1 MRKSLLLLALF
12 CAACS
17 NYSANLPS
25 IKPFRMDISQ
35 GNVVTP
41 KMMMQLRPGMSKAQ
55 VKFIMG
61 TPLIVDA
68 FHANRWD
75 YFYQMRKDGK
85 IVEQRRVIMEFENEK
100 LARIRGDVI
109 PAASAGG
116 EGSDKPAN
124 KAPVTLK
131 SASDP
136 KPKEK
141 GLLDSLKFWG
151 DDETAAVP
159 AAKPESA
166 PAAQSAKPAAA
177 SEAAKAAPAAEKAAP
192 EAGKMAPDA
201 GRAASEAVQAT
212 PAPADAPATPPVA
225 PAEPAEPAPSE
236 ATATEV
242 KPPVAEPPAP
252 ADAPATPPAAPAEP
266 APSEVA
272 APEVKP
278 PVAVAEPKAATTAA
292 PEPQTSAPAPRPES
306 SGAQIRLQPKPQQD
320 PLPVIEPKPPA
331 KVAPVTPPLPE
342 AGKPDPAAAVAAPA
356 AAPAPARK
364 AVETA
369 APRSSAVEPK
379 AVPKPADDLP
389 PEDAPDYFERML
401 EKIGF

>member
-25 IKPFRMDISQ
+25 IKPYRMDIQQ

-61 TPLIVDA
+61 TPLVTDP
-68 FHANRWD
+68 FHSNRWD

-85 IVEQRRVIMEFENEK
+85 IIEQRRVIMEFENDK

-109 PAASAGG
+109 PAGSEAQQTAGQ
-116 EGSDKPAN
+116 PAN

-131 SASDP
+131 SVGDP

-151 DDETAAVP
+151 DDEA
-159 AAKPESA
+159 A
-166 PAAQSAKPAAA
+166 PAAQPQ
-177 SEAAKAAPAAEKAAP
+177 AAP
-192 EAGKMAPDA
+192 
-201 GRAASEAVQAT
+201 Q
-212 PAPADAPATPPVA
+212 A
-225 PAEPAEPAPSE
+225 PAEPA
-236 ATATEV
+236 
-242 KPPVAEPPAP
+242 
-252 ADAPATPPAAPAEP
+252 
-266 APSEVA
+266 
-272 APEVKP
+272 
-278 PVAVAEPKAATTAA
+278 
-292 PEPQTSAPAPRPES
+292 
-306 SGAQIRLQPKPQQD
+306 
-320 PLPVIEPKPPA
+320 A
-331 KVAPVTPPLPE
+331 KS
-342 AGKPDPAAAVAAPA
+342 APA
-356 AAPAPARK
+356 AAPAAESAKESPKEQETVAAPEPAAKSEPQPEAVAKPEAPAAPEAQAKPEPQAQPEPVVKSAPAEEAAK
-364 AVETA
+364 AAAPAESSGPRIELQPNKPRRPAA
-369 APRSSAVEPK
+369 APRSEPAPAAEAQAAPATTASARTSSVAQE
-379 AVPKPADDLP
+379 KPAEPAAASESRPAVRPADELP

>member
-25 IKPFRMDISQ
+25 IKPYRMDIQQ

-61 TPLIVDA
+61 TPLVTDP
-68 FHANRWD
+68 FHSNRWD

-85 IVEQRRVIMEFENEK
+85 IIEQRRVIMEFENDK

-109 PAASAGG
+109 PA
-116 EGSDKPAN
+116 GSDAQQTAGQPAN

-131 SASDP
+131 SVGDP

-151 DDETAAVP
+151 DDETAPAAQPQAAPQTPAEP
-159 AAKPESA
+159 AAKSA
-166 PAAQSAKPAAA
+166 PAVAPSVAPAAESAKDSPKELEAVAAPAPEPAAKSEPQPEPVAKPEAAAAPEAQAKPEPQAQLEPVVKSAPAEEAAKAAAPAESSGPRIELQPNKPRRPAAAPRSEPAPAAEPQAAQAAASSRSSSVAQEKPAEPAAA
-177 SEAAKAAPAAEKAAP
+177 SESRPAV
-192 EAGKMAPDA
+192 
-201 GRAASEAVQAT
+201 R
-212 PAPADAPATPPVA
+212 PAD
-225 PAEPAEPAPSE
+225 E
-236 ATATEV
+236 
-242 KPPVAEPPAP
+242 
-252 ADAPATPPAAPAEP
+252 
-266 APSEVA
+266 
-272 APEVKP
+272 
-278 PVAVAEPKAATTAA
+278 
-292 PEPQTSAPAPRPES
+292 
-306 SGAQIRLQPKPQQD
+306 
-320 PLPVIEPKPPA
+320 
-331 KVAPVTPPLPE
+331 
-342 AGKPDPAAAVAAPA
+342 
-356 AAPAPARK
+356 
-364 AVETA
+364 
-369 APRSSAVEPK
+369 
-379 AVPKPADDLP
+379 LP